1 MALFKQMTCDT
12 CYRPLANIG
21 RHNRY
26 YFCKIEDFER
36 ISKTEFIRNQAKY
49 SNPYEPRF
57 NYDTS
62 ECSQLH
68 DYVYCYK
75 FDNYP
80 QANGYSTWFCS
91 NECAL
96 EAAIRMNCILFYYD
110 ENDRSVAMITPQLK
124 EINREI
130 KESPYTPLLMMEW
143 PADQWLQQPKDF
155 QDLSMYGSNNVY
167 PTLSL
172 SKVNLVVPNRKMVSS
187 LRKMFT
193 TPSFAKNYFGNS
205 SSEIMKAISE
215 MIPDNYDESAQID
228 FGRRAEISWFITDK
242 QNCFVGFIHITQKY
256 KALPYKWVLE
266 FGISSEYQGQG
277 IMSEVLPKVV
287 SFARKEGCDEPIYAV
302 SEDFNIACHR
312 LFRKF
317 PNVQEIE
324 KFMIDQ
330 YAGGRMMH
338 IFIIP
343 FLEAQSSCR

>member
-1 MALFKQMTCDT
+1 MTCDT
-12 CYRPLANIG
+12 CYRPLPNIG

-26 YFCKIEDFER
+26 YFCKIEEFER
-36 ISKTEFIRNQAKY
+36 VPKEKFIQNPAKY
-49 SNPYEPRF
+49 CNPYEPRF

-62 ECSQLH
+62 EWSLLH

-75 FDNYP
+75 YDKYP
-80 QANGYSTWFCS
+80 QSNGYSTRFCS

-110 ENDRSVAMITPQLK
+110 ENDKSVAIIIPHLK
-124 EINREI
+124 EINCEI
-130 KESPYTPLLMMEW
+130 QEPPYTPLLIMEW
-143 PADQWLQQPKDF
+143 PANQWLQQPSDF
-155 QDLSMYGSNNVY
+155 RDLSMYGENKVY
-167 PTLSL
+167 PILSL
-172 SKVNLVVPNRKMVSS
+172 PKVNLIAPNREMLSS

-193 TPSFAKNYFGNS
+193 TPSFAKNYFGTLS
-205 SSEIMKAISE
+205 PDILKAILG

-266 FGISSEYQGQG
+266 FGISSEYQRKG
-277 IMSEVLPKVV
+277 IMSEVLPEVV

-302 SEDFNIACHR
+302 SEDFNIACHK
-312 LFRKF
+312 LFHKF
-317 PNVQEIE
+317 PNVQEYE

-338 IFIIP
+338 VFIIP
-343 FLEAQSSCR
+343 

>member
-12 CYRPLANIG
+12 CFRPLSNIG

-26 YFCKIEDFER
+26 YFCKIEEFER
-36 ISKTEFIRNQAKY
+36 ISKNEFQRNQAKY
-49 SNPYEPRF
+49 NNPYEPRF

-62 ECSQLH
+62 EWSLLH

-75 FDNYP
+75 MDNYP
-80 QANGYSTWFCS
+80 QANGYSTWICS
-91 NECAL
+91 KECAL

-110 ENDRSVAMITPQLK
+110 ENDKSVAMITPQLK
-124 EINREI
+124 EINHEI
-130 KESPYTPLLMMEW
+130 QEPPYTPLLMMAW
-143 PADQWLQQPKDF
+143 PADQWFQQPKDF
-155 QDLSMYGSNNVY
+155 QDLSKYGSNSIY

-172 SKVNLVVPNRKMVSS
+172 TKVNLIVPNRNMVPS

-193 TPSFAKNYFGNS
+193 TPSFAKSYFGNS
-205 SSEIMKAISE
+205 SPEILKTISE
-215 MIPDNYDESAQID
+215 MIPDNYNESAQID

-242 QNCFVGFIHITQKY
+242 QYNFIGFIHITQKY

-266 FGISSEYQGQG
+266 FGISAEHQGCG
-277 IMSEVLPKVV
+277 IMSEVLPAVV

-302 SEDFNIACHR
+302 SEDFNIACHK

-317 PNVQEIE
+317 QNVQEHRN
-324 KFMIDQ
+324 FMNDQ

-338 IFIIP
+338 IFMIP
-343 FLEAQSSCR
+343 

>member
-12 CYRPLANIG
+12 CYRPLPNIG

-26 YFCKIEDFER
+26 YFCKIEEFER
-36 ISKTEFIRNQAKY
+36 VSKREFVQNQAKY
-49 SNPYEPRF
+49 NNPYEPRF

-62 ECSQLH
+62 EWSLLH

-75 FDNYP
+75 LDNYP
-80 QANGYSTWFCS
+80 QKKGYSTWFCS

-110 ENDRSVAMITPQLK
+110 EKDNSVAMITPQLK
-124 EINREI
+124 EINCEI
-130 KESPYTPLLMMEW
+130 QELPYTPLLMMEW
-143 PADQWLQQPKDF
+143 PAEQWFQQPKDY
-155 QDLSMYGSNNVY
+155 QDLSMYGDNSVY

-172 SKVNLVVPNRKMVSS
+172 SKVNLIVPNKEMVPS

-193 TPSFAKNYFGNS
+193 TPSFAKSYFGDS
-205 SSEIMKAISE
+205 SSNILKAISE
-215 MIPDNYDESAQID
+215 MIPDNYDESTQID

-242 QNCFVGFIHITQKY
+242 QNNFVGFIHITQKY

-266 FGISSEYQGQG
+266 FGVRSEYQGRG
-277 IMSEVLPKVV
+277 IMSEVLPAVV
-287 SFARKEGCDEPIYAV
+287 AFSRKEGCDEPIYAV
-302 SEDFNIACHR
+302 SEDFNIACHK
-312 LFRKF
+312 LFRKI
-317 PNVQEIE
+317 PNVQECRS
-324 KFMIDQ
+324 FMNDQ

-343 FLEAQSSCR
+343 